1 MSLSFNLFSFH
12 FPRGLQRSAPREYRP
27 DCLSRQ
33 GLRAAGMGQHHSRSE
48 PELGKRRIHGKP
60 HAALP
65 FLQEASSVASHR
77 TAVATARPPL
87 LQKLVL
93 SDFSTCHKV
102 SLLKMH
108 FLLTV
113 CLQKNIFNMFFIS
126 FTPKTKKNE
135 KKSLRAFACNPDW
148 LFFRLVFVHK
158 NSAFYLNKVIIYL
171 LKKTNRIF
179 LDKHALFAPQL
190 AARAD

>member
-1 MSLSFNLFSFH
+1 MLCASLS
-12 FPRGLQRSAPREYRP
+12 SAPASRP
-27 DCLSRQ
+27 HRHRSPFRKAPRWCA
-33 GLRAAGMGQHHSRSE
+33 RAHV
-48 PELGKRRIHGKP
+48 GKP

-87 LQKLVL
+87 PQKLVL

-113 CLQKNIFNMFFIS
+113 CLQKNIFNMFLLS
-126 FTPKTKKNE
+126 LSHQKQKKRE
-135 KKSLRAFACNPDW
+135 KSLRAFACNPDW